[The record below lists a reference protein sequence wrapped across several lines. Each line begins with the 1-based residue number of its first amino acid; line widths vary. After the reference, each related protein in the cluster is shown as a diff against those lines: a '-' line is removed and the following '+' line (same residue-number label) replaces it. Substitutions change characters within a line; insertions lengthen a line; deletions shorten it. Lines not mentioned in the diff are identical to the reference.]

1 MTARSHP
8 EVSPA
13 YQGGE
18 HGISFSLMGRKL
30 KLVISDLHLGKG
42 TYRED
47 GSVNVFEDFRS
58 DGKFAEFLDYHR
70 SGEHAEDEVELI
82 VNGDF
87 FNLLSVDL
95 DGRLNV
101 AITERVAVE
110 KTAAIIRG
118 HPVAFEALRR
128 FASTEGHAVVFIM
141 GNHDPGFLFAG
152 VREVVTAA
160 VGGKHAYVLDSY
172 DFDGVHVEHGMQHEP
187 MNAFNTQRYFVERN
201 GELSLNLPLGSRYI
215 IEVLNGEKALRP
227 YIDKVAPFR
236 RYFLWA
242 LVNDPAIVF
251 KITAKSFDF
260 ALRALLK
267 KIPHVDEVSPT
278 EIIERLVLYTAFPTL
293 EREAKHLLTRRGFNT
308 VIMGHTHVP
317 LYREY
322 ARDKVYINTGTWNPM
337 TSLDMGNFGRTEVLT
352 YAHVDWVEG
361 RPRARLREWRGLH
374 RPAEDVFF

>member
-1 MTARSHP
+1 
-8 EVSPA
+8 
-13 YQGGE
+13 
-18 HGISFSLMGRKL
+18 MGRKL
-30 KLVISDLHLGKG
+30 KLVISDFHLGKG
-42 TYRED
+42 TYRAD
-47 GSVNVFEDFRS
+47 GSVNVFEDFRN
-58 DGKFAEFLDYHR
+58 DGKFSEFLDYHR
-70 SGEHAEDEVELI
+70 AGEHADDEVELI

-95 DGRLNV
+95 DGRLND

-110 KTAAIIRG
+110 KTEAIIRG
-118 HPVAFEALRR
+118 HPLAFEALRR
-128 FASTEGHAVVFIM
+128 FASTAGHAVVFIM

-152 VREVVTAA
+152 VRAAVTTA

-187 MNAFNTQRYFVERN
+187 MNAFNTQRYFVERH

-242 LVNDPAIVF
+242 LFNDPAVVF
-251 KITAKSFDF
+251 KITAKSVDF
-260 ALRALLK
+260 GVRALLK
-267 KIPHVDEVSPT
+267 KIPHVDELSPT
-278 EIIERLVLYTAFPTL
+278 EIIERLLLYTAFPTL
-293 EREAKHLLTRRGFNT
+293 EREAKHLLTRHGFST

-337 TSLDMGNFGRTEVLT
+337 TSLDMGSFGRTEVLT
-352 YAHVDWVEG
+352 YAHVEWVEG
-361 RPRARLREWRGLH
+361 RPRARLREWRGLQ

>member
-1 MTARSHP
+1 
-8 EVSPA
+8 
-13 YQGGE
+13 
-18 HGISFSLMGRKL
+18 MGRKL

-87 FNLLSVDL
+87 FNLLSVDV

-101 AITERVAVE
+101 AITERIAVE

-118 HPVAFEALRR
+118 HPLAFEALRR
-128 FASTEGHAVVFIM
+128 FATTEGHAIVFIM

-187 MNAFNTQRYFVERN
+187 LNAFDPARYFHTRN
-201 GELSLNLPLGSRYI
+201 GEAFLNLPFGSRYVI
-215 IEVLNGEKALRP
+215 HVLNEEKAERP
-227 YIDKVAPFR
+227 YLDKVAPVH
-236 RYFLWA
+236 RYLQWGLLNEPGF
-242 LVNDPAIVF
+242 I
-251 KITAKSFDF
+251 
-260 ALRALLK
+260 LRL
-267 KIPHVDEVSPT
+267 
-278 EIIERLVLYTAFPTL
+278 
-293 EREAKHLLTRRGFNT
+293 
-308 VIMGHTHVP
+308 
-317 LYREY
+317 
-322 ARDKVYINTGTWNPM
+322 
-337 TSLDMGNFGRTEVLT
+337 
-352 YAHVDWVEG
+352 
-361 RPRARLREWRGLH
+361 
-374 RPAEDVFF
+374 